1 MPILPDSRSVDGSP
15 GSWPRPE
22 FLSRRRAEGRRNG
35 YNLLDVIPQPAGP
48 RIATPRGG
56 AFHSIRPPGSQTFL
70 AQDHCAGIVLAPTP
84 RIGATLGSDRP
95 QIFDAPTG
103 MIVLNPANVDSS
115 MVWPTTRENAI
126 IAVTPESLF
135 ELAAQEFDAGGVE
148 LQPPPFGTVDP
159 WALQIAQMLKAELNQ
174 REAPNELYVDS
185 LITVFAVHML
195 RQYSRVRTPP
205 PAVQGGLSRQSAGRV
220 QDFLADNFSRKLS
233 VAELAAIAGL
243 SPRRFIQAFT
253 RTFGEPPHRHIVGL
267 RLSFA
272 EKLLIQ
278 GELTI
283 AEVAYLSGFSS
294 QSHLTAAMR
303 TERQTTPRAI
313 RAAR

>member
-1 MPILPDSRSVDGSP
+1 MP
-15 GSWPRPE
+15 
-22 FLSRRRAEGRRNG
+22 RRKAEGRRNG

-70 AQDHCAGIVLAPTP
+70 AQDHCVGIMLAPAP
-84 RIGATLGSDRP
+84 RFRATLGSDRP
-95 QIFDAPTG
+95 QIYDAPTG
-103 MIVLNPANVDSS
+103 AIAIAPANVDSTL
-115 MVWPTTRENAI
+115 VWPTSRENAI
-126 IAVTPESLF
+126 IAITPESLQ
-135 ELAAQEFDAGGVE
+135 ELAALEFDAADVE
-148 LQPPPFGTVDP
+148 LQPPPFGAIDP
-159 WALQIAQMLKAELNQ
+159 WALRIAQMLKAELNQ
-174 REAPNELYVDS
+174 REVPNELYVDS
-185 LITVFAVHML
+185 LITIFAIHML
-195 RQYSRVRTPP
+195 RHYSGVRTPP
-205 PAVQGGLSRQSAGRV
+205 PTVQGGLSRQSAGRV

-233 VAELAAIAGL
+233 VAELAEIAGL
-243 SPRRFIQAFT
+243 PPRRFIQAFT

-294 QSHLTAAMR
+294 QSHLTTAMR
-303 TERQTTPRAI
+303 TARQTTPRAI
-313 RAAR
+313 RGGR

>member
-15 GSWPRPE
+15 GSWPRPDS
-22 FLSRRRAEGRRNG
+22 LSRRRAEGRRNG

-56 AFHSIRPPGSQTFL
+56 AFYSFRPPGSQTFL
-70 AQDHCAGIVLAPTP
+70 AQDHCVGIMLAPTP
-84 RIGATLGSDRP
+84 RFRVTLGSDRP
-95 QIFDAPTG
+95 QTYDAPTG
-103 MIVLNPANVDSS
+103 AIGIAAANVDST
-115 MVWPTTRENAI
+115 MVWQTTRENAI
-126 IAVTPESLF
+126 IAITPESLQ
-135 ELAAQEFDAGGVE
+135 ELAALEFDAADVE
-148 LQPPPFGTVDP
+148 LHPPPFGATDP
-159 WALQIAQMLKAELNQ
+159 WALRIAQMLKAELNQ
-174 REAPNELYVDS
+174 REVPNELYVDS
-185 LITVFAVHML
+185 LITVFAVHIL
-195 RQYSRVRTPP
+195 RHYSGVRTPP
-205 PAVQGGLSRQSAGRV
+205 PAVRGGLSRQSAGRV

-272 EKLLIQ
+272 EKLLVQ

-294 QSHLTAAMR
+294 QSHLTTAMR
-303 TERQTTPRAI
+303 TERQMTPKAI
-313 RAAR
+313 RGAR